1 MEILNIGPL
10 EFLLILVI
18 ALIVLGPRDMVRT
31 GQKIGQFIRKVIQSP
46 AWQQMMNASR
56 EIREM
61 PTRLI
66 RDTGLENDL
75 QEIKSNT
82 QIGLGLDSLDPVNLH
97 SIGQDLKTTAIQ
109 SLQISQSSPDPA
121 EEAVEME
128 PVEPLNTEA
137 EPPADPVPDEP
148 GVQDP
153 QPASPPEG
161 D

>member
-97 SIGQDLKTTAIQ
+97 SIGQDLKSSTIQ
-109 SLQISQSSPDPA
+109 ALQVSQSSPDPA
-121 EEAVEME
+121 AQIG
-128 PVEPLNTEA
+128 PA
-137 EPPADPVPDEP
+137 EPHDAEADASVDPVSPEPDAQE
-148 GVQDP
+148 P
-153 QPASPPEG
+153 QPAHPPEG